1 MMTHSELLG
10 RENIKD
16 LLIKMSAPAMVG
28 MAVQSMYSLVDAIFV
43 GRAVGTLGMAGL
55 QIAFPIQILVMSIA
69 QTIGVGGAS
78 IISRSLGRGDR
89 DHGEKTVGNIF
100 FLLITLSLSISII
113 GLLFTT
119 PILNLFGATE
129 ASLPYALEY
138 IQVILWGSVVFVFAM
153 GSNNIVRAEGNAKV
167 AMTTMIISAGLNIIL
182 DPIFIFGLNMGIRGA
197 AVATV
202 LSQSFAAIY
211 LVYYFSRGKSS
222 LKVRR
227 AYFRPDAKIVREIF
241 LIGASTFAR
250 MAAGTLMSVILNH
263 SLAHY
268 GDDTSL
274 AVFVAIN
281 KLLTFTLMPLLGI
294 VQGMQ
299 PIIGYNYGAKEYPRV
314 YETLKLAIMA
324 TTAIAT
330 LAYIVL
336 MSIPG
341 FMIGLFNDD
350 PVLIEQ
356 GVRAI
361 RINIF
366 VLPVIGY
373 QIVGAGMFQSI
384 GKARPAII
392 LSLARQVLILIPL
405 ALILPIFMGTDGI
418 WLAFP
423 ISDLLSTVITHY
435 LMRTQMR
442 SFRLTRL

>member
-1 MMTHSELLG
+1 MTHSELLG
-10 RENIKD
+10 KENIKT

-43 GRAVGTLGMAGL
+43 GRAVGTIGMAGL

-69 QTIGVGGAS
+69 QTVGVGGAS
-78 IISRSLGRGDR
+78 IISRSLGKGNQE
-89 DHGEKTVGNIF
+89 HAEKTVGNIF
-100 FLLITLSLSISII
+100 FLLISLSLLISLI

-119 PILNLFGATE
+119 PILKLFGATE

-138 IQVILWGSVVFVFAM
+138 IQVILMGSVIFVFAM

-167 AMTTMIISAGLNIIL
+167 AMITMIISAGLNIIL
-182 DPIFIFGLNMGIRGA
+182 DPLLIFGLDMGIRGA
-197 AVATV
+197 ALATV
-202 LSQSFAAIY
+202 LAQSFAAVY
-211 LVYYFSRGKSS
+211 LLYYFIGGKSGIRIRKKYIS
-222 LKVRR
+222 PNLL
-227 AYFRPDAKIVREIF
+227 IIREIF
-241 LIGASTFAR
+241 VIGASTFAR
-250 MAAGTLMSVILNH
+250 MAAGTLMSVVLNH
-263 SLAHY
+263 SLAYY
-268 GDDTSL
+268 GNDTSL

-299 PIIGYNYGAKEYPRV
+299 PIVGYNYGAREYPRV
-314 YETLKLAIMA
+314 HETLKLAIIG

-330 LAYIVL
+330 FAYIIL
-336 MSIPG
+336 MTIPG

-373 QIVGAGMFQSI
+373 QIIGAGMFQSI

-405 ALILPIFMGTDGI
+405 ALILPVFIGIDGI

-423 ISDLLSTVITHY
+423 ISDLLSTLMTHY
-435 LMRTQMR
+435 LMRSQLR
-442 SFRLTRL
+442 AFRMTK

>member
-10 RENIKD
+10 NEKIRT

-43 GRAVGTLGMAGL
+43 GRAVGTIGMAGL
-55 QIAFPIQILVMSIA
+55 QIAFPIQILVMAIA
-69 QTIGVGGAS
+69 QTVGVGGAS
-78 IISRSLGRGDR
+78 IISRSLGKGDKN
-89 DHGEKTVGNIF
+89 HGEKTMGNIF
-100 FLLITLSLSISII
+100 FLLISLSLLISIL

-119 PILNLFGATE
+119 PILKLFGATE

-138 IQVILWGSVVFVFAM
+138 IQVILLGSVVFVFAM

-167 AMTTMIISAGLNIIL
+167 AMITMIISAGLNIIL

-197 AVATV
+197 ALATV
-202 LSQSFAAIY
+202 LAQSFAAIY
-211 LVYYFSRGKSS
+211 LLFYFIRGKSS
-222 LKVRR
+222 LKVRK
-227 AYFRPDAKIVREIF
+227 AYFRPDIKVIREIF

-263 SLAHY
+263 SLSHY

-299 PIIGYNYGAKEYPRV
+299 PIVGYNYGAKEYPRV
-314 YETLKLAIMA
+314 HETLKLAIIG
-324 TTAIAT
+324 TTGIAT
-330 LAYIVL
+330 LAWVIL
-336 MSIPG
+336 MTIPG
-341 FMIGLFNDD
+341 YMIGLFNDD
-350 PVLIEQ
+350 PELIAQ

-361 RINIF
+361 RMNIF

-392 LSLARQVLILIPL
+392 LSLTRQVLILIPM
-405 ALILPIFMGTDGI
+405 ALILPLFLGIDGI

-423 ISDLLSTVITHY
+423 ISDFLSTLITHY

-442 SFRLTRL
+442 SFRVLG

>member
-10 RENIKD
+10 NEKIRT

-43 GRAVGTLGMAGL
+43 GRAVGTIGMAGL
-55 QIAFPIQILVMSIA
+55 QIAFPIQILVMAIA
-69 QTIGVGGAS
+69 QTVGVGGAS
-78 IISRSLGRGDR
+78 IISRSLGKGDKN
-89 DHGEKTVGNIF
+89 HGEKTMGNIF
-100 FLLITLSLSISII
+100 FLLISLSLLISIL

-119 PILNLFGATE
+119 PILKLFGATE

-138 IQVILWGSVVFVFAM
+138 IQVILLGSVVFVFAM

-167 AMTTMIISAGLNIIL
+167 AMITMIISAGLNIIL

-197 AVATV
+197 ALATV
-202 LSQSFAAIY
+202 LAQSFAAIY
-211 LVYYFSRGKSS
+211 LLFYFIRGTSS
-222 LKVRR
+222 LKVRK
-227 AYFRPDAKIVREIF
+227 AYFRPDIKVIREIF

-263 SLAHY
+263 SLSHY

-299 PIIGYNYGAKEYPRV
+299 PIVGYNYGAKEYPRV
-314 YETLKLAIMA
+314 HETLKLAIIG
-324 TTAIAT
+324 TTGIAT
-330 LAYIVL
+330 LAWVIL
-336 MSIPG
+336 MTIPG
-341 FMIGLFNDD
+341 YMIGLFNDD
-350 PVLIEQ
+350 PELIAQ

-361 RINIF
+361 RMNIF

-392 LSLARQVLILIPL
+392 LSLTRQVLILIPM
-405 ALILPIFMGTDGI
+405 ALILPLFLGIDGI

-423 ISDLLSTVITHY
+423 ISDFLSTLITHY

-442 SFRLTRL
+442 SFRVIG

>member
-10 RENIKD
+10 KENIKT

-43 GRAVGTLGMAGL
+43 GRAVGTVGLAGL

-69 QTIGVGGAS
+69 QTVGVGGAS
-78 IISRSLGRGDR
+78 IISRSLGKGDK

-100 FLLITLSLSISII
+100 FLLISLSLLISVF

-119 PILNLFGATE
+119 PILKLFGATE

-138 IQVILWGSVVFVFAM
+138 IQVILLGSVIFVFAM

-167 AMTTMIISAGLNIIL
+167 AMITMIISAGLNIIL
-182 DPIFIFGLNMGIRGA
+182 DPIFIFGFNMGIRGA
-197 AVATV
+197 ALATV
-202 LSQSFAAIY
+202 LAQSFAAIY
-211 LVYYFSRGKSS
+211 LLYYFIRGKSS
-222 LKVRR
+222 LKVRK
-227 AYFRPDAKIVREIF
+227 AYFRPDMKIIREIF

-250 MAAGTLMSVILNH
+250 MAAGTLMSIILNH

-299 PIIGYNYGAKEYPRV
+299 PIVGYNYGAKEYPRV
-314 YETLKLAIMA
+314 HETLKLAIIG
-324 TTAIAT
+324 TTGIAT
-330 LAYIVL
+330 LAYIIL
-336 MSIPG
+336 MTIPG
-341 FMIGLFNDD
+341 YMIGLFNDD
-350 PVLIEQ
+350 PELIAQ

-405 ALILPIFMGTDGI
+405 ALILPLFMGTDGI

-423 ISDLLSTVITHY
+423 ISDLLSTLITHY

-442 SFRLTRL
+442 SFRLIR

>member
-10 RENIKD
+10 NEKIRT

-43 GRAVGTLGMAGL
+43 GRAVGTIGMAGL
-55 QIAFPIQILVMSIA
+55 QIAFPIQILVMAIA
-69 QTIGVGGAS
+69 QTVGVGGAS
-78 IISRSLGRGDR
+78 IISRSLGKGDKN
-89 DHGEKTVGNIF
+89 HGEKTMGNIF
-100 FLLITLSLSISII
+100 FLLISLSLLISIL

-119 PILNLFGATE
+119 PILKLFGATE

-138 IQVILWGSVVFVFAM
+138 IQVILLGSVVFVFAM

-167 AMTTMIISAGLNIIL
+167 AMITMIISAGLNIIL

-197 AVATV
+197 ALATV
-202 LSQSFAAIY
+202 LAQSFAAIY
-211 LVYYFSRGKSS
+211 LLFYFIRGKSS
-222 LKVRR
+222 LKVRK
-227 AYFRPDAKIVREIF
+227 AYFRPDIKVIREIF

-263 SLAHY
+263 SLSHY

-299 PIIGYNYGAKEYPRV
+299 PIVGYNYGAKEYPRV
-314 YETLKLAIMA
+314 HETLKLAIIG
-324 TTAIAT
+324 TTGIAT
-330 LAYIVL
+330 LAWVIL
-336 MSIPG
+336 MTIPG
-341 FMIGLFNDD
+341 YMIGLFNDD
-350 PVLIEQ
+350 PELIAQ

-361 RINIF
+361 RMNIF

-392 LSLARQVLILIPL
+392 LSLTRQVLILIPM
-405 ALILPIFMGTDGI
+405 ALILPLFLGIDGI

-423 ISDLLSTVITHY
+423 ISDFLSTLITHY

-442 SFRLTRL
+442 SFRVIG